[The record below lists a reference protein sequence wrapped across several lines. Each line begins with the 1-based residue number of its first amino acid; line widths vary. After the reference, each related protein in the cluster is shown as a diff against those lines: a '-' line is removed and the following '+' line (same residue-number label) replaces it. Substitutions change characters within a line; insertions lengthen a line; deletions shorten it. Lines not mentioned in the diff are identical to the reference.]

1 MTAFSELQTPDRS
14 ARGHVIVLPGIE
26 GYSRWNRG
34 IVRGLVAAGVPF
46 GMEIHDWTYGRWLSA
61 YTLRAGHRHR
71 EQSALI
77 AEKVLALKAQWPHAP
92 VWLIG
97 HSGGGAMSIL
107 TLERL
112 AGQTHCEGAVL
123 LAPALSP
130 GYDLSTALSATRRG
144 LWNFCSWGDVLF
156 LMAGTLAL
164 GTLDGRHS
172 VSAGACGFRWSRR
185 TAPPTSARNPE
196 HPSGSESPAPL
207 LSLPPLTEIHW
218 RREMLR
224 CGNFAGHFG
233 CVNQRFVR
241 DWVAPILLGLALP
254 SEQSA
259 ADSSAYLLTQ
269 PAAANRQATLN
280 S

>member
-1 MTAFSELQTPDRS
+1 MTAFNELQTPDRS

-34 IVRGLVAAGVPF
+34 IIRGLVEAGVPF
-46 GMEIHDWTYGRWLSA
+46 GMEIHDWTYGRWLSP
-61 YTLRAGHRHR
+61 YTLRARRRHR
-71 EQSALI
+71 EQSTQI
-77 AEKVLALKAQWPHAP
+77 ADKVLSLKSQWPHAP

-112 AGQTHCEGAVL
+112 VGRTHCEGAVL

-130 GYDLSTALSATRRG
+130 GYDLSLARSATRRG

-156 LMAGTLAL
+156 LVAGTLAL

-172 VSAGACGFRWSRR
+172 ISAGACGFRTGRRAPQSRD
-185 TAPPTSARNPE
+185 TAAGAVCEEHTSA
-196 HPSGSESPAPL
+196 SA
-207 LSLPPLTEIHW
+207 LPPLTEVQW

-233 CVNQRFVR
+233 CVNPRFVR
-241 DWVAPILLGLALP
+241 DWVAPILLGQALP
-254 SEQSA
+254 CTQSA
-259 ADSSAYLLTQ
+259 AERAALLLPQTSAAT
-269 PAAANRQATLN
+269 RQARLTP
-280 S
+280 